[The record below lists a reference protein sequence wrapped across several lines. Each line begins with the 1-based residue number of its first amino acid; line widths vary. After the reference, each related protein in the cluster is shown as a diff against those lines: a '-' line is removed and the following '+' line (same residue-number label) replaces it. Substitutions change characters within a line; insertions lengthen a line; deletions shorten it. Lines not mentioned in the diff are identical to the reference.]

1 MIRAL
6 YVKWDNTP
14 GIVSFATKASD
25 VSDIPFPAITI
36 CPEVK
41 SQVSRF
47 NFTDAYHKH
56 KAGKLNK
63 ASLNTFIT
71 MWQICDLGAGNDHAP
86 RLYDNHCIRTLRD
99 LAVPKSSLLK
109 QCLWGRQTL
118 NCSQEFHTTV
128 TDQGICYTF
137 NSLSLLHLLRVG
149 EVHPDFLIDGGV
161 DNPPRRAST
170 SGKKTSLVVV
180 LQTNQNDL
188 DYLCGSCIQGYKV
201 QLHAPTD
208 YPSLSNYIQVPLD
221 QEVSVEVIPHLALT
235 TNSIRHYSPDR
246 RNCFFQEERKLRFFS
261 VYSQANCELECLSNY
276 TVKLCGCTRFSMP
289 RARLVP
295 VCGVGAMR
303 CYQMA
308 EYSLLQMDGCH
319 CMPACSTLQYDAEI
333 SQADFDWH
341 HMKQFKLDH
350 KERIHLS
357 YLIVY
362 FKEPKFIAIKR
373 SELYGDTE
381 FLANCG
387 GLLGL
392 FLGVSLLSF
401 AEILYYCTLKP
412 FVLWWNWRRLRS
424 IEGTD

>member
-6 YVKWDNTP
+6 YVKWDNSP

-41 SQVSRF
+41 SQISRF

-56 KAGKLNK
+56 KAIKLDK
-63 ASLNTFIT
+63 TSLNTFIT
-71 MWQICDLGAGNDHAP
+71 MWQICDLGTG
-86 RLYDNHCIRTLRD
+86 I
-99 LAVPKSSLLK
+99 
-109 QCLWGRQTL
+109 
-118 NCSQEFHTTV
+118 
-128 TDQGICYTF
+128 DQ
-137 NSLSLLHLLRVG
+137 
-149 EVHPDFLIDGGV
+149 
-161 DNPPRRAST
+161 
-170 SGKKTSLVVV
+170 
-180 LQTNQNDL
+180 
-188 DYLCGSCIQGYKV
+188 SCIQGYKI
-201 QLHAPTD
+201 QLHTPTD

-235 TNSIRHYSPDR
+235 TDSIRHYNPKR

-308 EYSLLQMDGCH
+308 EYSLLRMDIYGDRLTFKDGCQ

-341 HMKQFKLDH
+341 HMKQFELDRM
-350 KERIHLS
+350 ERIHLS

-362 FKEPKFIAIKR
+362 FKEPEFIAIKR

-412 FVLWWNWRRLRS
+412 FVLWWNWRRSR
-424 IEGTD
+424 